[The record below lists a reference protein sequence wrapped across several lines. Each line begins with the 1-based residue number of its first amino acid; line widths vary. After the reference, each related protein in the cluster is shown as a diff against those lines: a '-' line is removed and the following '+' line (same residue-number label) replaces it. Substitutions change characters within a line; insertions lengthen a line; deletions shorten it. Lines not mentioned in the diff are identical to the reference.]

1 MEFEAVL
8 EQILDAAKRDENVL
22 RALLATE
29 DDQNPVSRFCA
40 VAREMGFSV
49 SEMDLIYAGEEAYA
63 AMRRST
69 NGGGENSPALS
80 CEEDYYELF
89 MTKLKMLAESG
100 KCALSRAG
108 GTVWITDVMEDPFLG
123 GENTGAAPFEGCV
136 GVFDSGVGGL
146 SVLSEMTR
154 LLPEE
159 RFVYF
164 GDSANAPYGERTEEW
179 VRVRSEE
186 ITDRMLAN
194 GAKAIVIACNTATAA
209 AAAAIREKYPDVPV
223 IGVEPAL
230 KVAVSRHQG
239 ADFLV
244 MATNVTL
251 RLEKYHTLEHRLEKE
266 AKFYPLA
273 CDGLA
278 ARIEQG
284 NLDGEDLAAFLM
296 KLLSPYI
303 GQVDGIVLGCTHYPL
318 IKEQI
323 RRIFGDIP
331 LYDGGEG
338 TARELKR
345 RLLAAGIAAKKNN
358 RPSGAS
364 GQVYLYSSGK
374 DPGQKE
380 LYESFYRLA
389 GEQIN

>member
-1 MEFEAVL
+1 MDIESVL
-8 EQILDAAKRDENVL
+8 DEILKAAKKDSRVL
-22 RALLATE
+22 AALLKTAEET
-29 DDQNPVSRFCA
+29 NPVSSFCA
-40 VAREMGFSV
+40 LAGQMGYPV

-69 NGGGENSPALS
+69 NGGGENSPALA

-89 MTKLKMLAESG
+89 MTKLRMLSEDRTGGKNGSG
-100 KCALSRAG
+100 
-108 GTVWITDVMEDPFLG
+108 DVIWLGDAAEDPFAG
-123 GENTGAAPFEGCV
+123 TFSGYI

-146 SVLSEMTR
+146 SVLSEMKR
-154 LLPEE
+154 LLPGET
-159 RFVYF
+159 FLYF
-164 GDSANAPYGERTEEW
+164 GDSANTPYGEKTEEW
-179 VRVRSEE
+179 VRSRSEE
-186 ITDRMLAN
+186 ITESMLNN

-209 AAAAIREKYPDVPV
+209 AAAAIREKHPDVPV

-230 KVAVSRHQG
+230 KVAVSKHQG
-239 ADFLV
+239 TSFLV

-251 RLEKYHTLEHRLEKE
+251 RLEKYHTLEQRLTKDAE
-266 AKFYPLA
+266 FYPLA

-284 NLDGEDLAAFLM
+284 NLDGEDLSE
-296 KLLSPYI
+296 LLETLLAPYI

-345 RLLAAGIAAKKNN
+345 RLERAGLLVPDTEKHG
-358 RPSGAS
+358 R
-364 GQVYLYSSGK
+364 VLLYSSK
-374 DPGQKE
+374 KEPGQRE
-380 LYESFYRLA
+380 LYEAFFRTA

>member
-1 MEFEAVL
+1 MDIESVL
-8 EQILDAAKRDENVL
+8 GEILAAAKRDSGI
-22 RALLATE
+22 LAAFLKTE
-29 DDQNPVSRFCA
+29 KSPNPVSDFCA
-40 VAREMGFSV
+40 LAEKLGFSV
-49 SEMDLIYAGEEAYA
+49 REMDLIYAGEEAYA

-69 NGGGENSPALS
+69 NGGGENSPALA

-89 MTKLKMLAESG
+89 MTKLRMLAEE
-100 KCALSRAG
+100 RAG
-108 GTVWITDVMEDPFLG
+108 SGEAGKVIWLEDVTDDPFAWPG
-123 GENTGAAPFEGCV
+123 KGYI

-154 LLPEE
+154 LLPAET
-159 RFVYF
+159 FLYF

-179 VRVRSEE
+179 VRERSRQ
-186 ITDRMLAN
+186 ITDSMIRN

-209 AAAAIREKYPDVPV
+209 AAAVIREKYPAVPV

-230 KVAVSRHQG
+230 KVAVTKHQG
-239 ADFLV
+239 TDFLV

-266 AKFYPLA
+266 GKFYPLP

-278 ARIEQG
+278 ARIEKG
-284 NLDGEDLAAFLM
+284 DLDGEDLALFLEE
-296 KLLSPYI
+296 LLEPYI

-318 IKEQI
+318 IREQI

-345 RLLAAGIAAKKNN
+345 RLTAAGLLA
-358 RPSGAS
+358 GAS
-364 GQVYLYSSGK
+364 EGSGKVVLYSSK
-374 DPGQKE
+374 KEPGQRE
-380 LYESFYRLA
+380 LYESFFRLA

>member
-1 MEFEAVL
+1 MEIESVL
-8 EQILDAAKRDENVL
+8 EEILAAAKRDSSVL
-22 RALLATE
+22 RAFLRTE
-29 DDQNPVSRFCA
+29 EDPSPVRSFCA
-40 VAREMGFSV
+40 LAAELGYPV

-69 NGGGENSPALS
+69 NGGGENSPALRN
-80 CEEDYYELF
+80 EEDYHELF
-89 MTKLKMLAESG
+89 MTKLKMLAEG
-100 KCALSRAG
+100 RTDGRAG
-108 GTVWITDVMEDPFLG
+108 SGGTAWLEDLMEDPFEEPLKKR
-123 GENTGAAPFEGCV
+123 NPADGAKLFSGYV

-154 LLPEE
+154 LMPSE
-159 RFVYF
+159 RFLYF

-179 VRVRSEE
+179 VRNRSEE
-186 ITDRMLAN
+186 IADRMIEN

-209 AAAAIREKYPDVPV
+209 AAAMIREKYPDVPV

-230 KVAVSRHQG
+230 KVAVTRHQG
-239 ADFLV
+239 DSFLV

-251 RLEKYHTLEHRLEKE
+251 RLEKYHRLEQRLEKE
-266 AKFYPLA
+266 AKFFPLA

-278 ARIEQG
+278 ARIEKG
-284 NLDGEDLAAFLM
+284 NLDGEDLEAFLGE
-296 KLLSPYI
+296 LLTPYV

-318 IKEQI
+318 IREQI

-345 RLLAAGIAAKKNN
+345 RLGAAGLTAGKQTGK
-358 RPSGAS
+358 
-364 GQVYLYSSGK
+364 VLLYSSKK

-380 LYESFYRLA
+380 LYESFFRLA